1 MVTRRQFGLSV
12 VGLAACA
19 TSRAR
24 TQQPAAW
31 ETGRIA
37 VPGGNVFWRA
47 YGKGS
52 RVPLLAVHGGPS
64 GADSKPTE
72 MMAALGDERRLTA
85 WDQLDCGQSDR
96 PNDPANWR
104 LARFVEE
111 MDIVRNKL
119 APGPVHVIGGSWG
132 STLAMEWLVTK
143 RPANVVSVVFM
154 CPTLDT
160 GRAEASRRA
169 AQMRLSPPSRQAFE
183 DLARGGNFA
192 NPALAAANAE
202 YQRTFIIRRPPAGLA
217 IGPPDPA
224 MLRALGV
231 DMRNWSRV
239 SDLAK
244 LTQPVLFIRGE
255 DDYITAEDVAAYAA
269 ARPGSEVATIPDAAH
284 LAFVDNPEGTNQGPR
299 RFLNSADR

>member
-1 MVTRRQFGLSV
+1 M
-12 VGLAACA
+12 
-19 TSRAR
+19 
-24 TQQPAAW
+24 
-31 ETGRIA
+31 
-37 VPGGNVFWRA
+37 
-47 YGKGS
+47 
-52 RVPLLAVHGGPS
+52 HGGPS

-104 LARFVEE
+104 LARFVDE

-143 RPANVVSVVFM
+143 RPANVVSVIFM
-154 CPTLDT
+154 CPTLDI
-160 GRAEASRRA
+160 GRADASRRA
-169 AQMRLSPPSRQAFE
+169 AQMRLSPPSKQAFE

-202 YQRTFIIRRPPAGLA
+202 YQRTFIIRHPPPGLA

-239 SDLAK
+239 SELAK

-255 DDYITAEDVAAYAA
+255 YHDITAEDVAAYAA

-284 LAFVDNPEGTNQGPR
+284 LAFVDNPEGTNQVVR
-299 RFLNSADR
+299 RFLNRAER